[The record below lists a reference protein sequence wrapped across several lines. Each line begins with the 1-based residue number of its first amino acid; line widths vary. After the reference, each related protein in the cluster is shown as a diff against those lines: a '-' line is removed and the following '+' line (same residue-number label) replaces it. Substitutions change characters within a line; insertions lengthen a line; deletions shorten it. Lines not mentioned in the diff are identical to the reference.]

1 MWCYL
6 VIAFFNW
13 KIVIFQK
20 TVVRIC
26 CILKRTQF
34 PLILGWTSTG
44 DNVQGL
50 SLEQDVVEFDLRKQK
65 SFRQG
70 LFYATLNRVTA
81 YDNLYCI
88 GEFKKS
94 DINVDKDAL
103 IE

>member
-26 CILKRTQF
+26 CILKHTQF
-34 PLILGWTSTG
+34 FLILAWTSTAHT
-44 DNVQGL
+44 VQGL
-50 SLEQDVVEFDLRKQK
+50 SLEQDDIDFDLRKQK

-70 LFYATLNRVTA
+70 LFYATLNRVTT
-81 YDNLYCI
+81 YDNLCCI